1 MIITVTLIK
10 LRSVW
15 YYFKLTMFA
24 FKIVKQ
30 LKSEKGFIEMKNT
43 GFGYDHYTL
52 SVWQTTED
60 LKRFSRSG
68 AHAEAMKHT
77 KQIATEVKTY
87 TYSSENIP
95 NWKEVKKLLAGN
107 AKVLNFK

>member
-1 MIITVTLIK
+1 MIITVTSIK

-15 YYFKLTMFA
+15 YYFKLTLLG

-30 LKSEKGFIEMKNT
+30 LKSEKGFIKMKNT

-52 SVWQTTED
+52 SVWRSTDD
-60 LKRFSRSG
+60 LKRFSGSG

-77 KQIATEVKTY
+77 KLIATEIRTY
-87 TYSSENIP
+87 TYNSDSLP

-107 AKVLNFK
+107 SKVLNFK

>member
-1 MIITVTLIK
+1 MIITVTSIK

-15 YYFKLTMFA
+15 YYFKLTMLA

-30 LKSEKGFIEMKNT
+30 LKSEKGFIKMKNT

-52 SVWQTTED
+52 SVWQSTED

-77 KQIATEVKTY
+77 KHIAREVKTH
-87 TYSSENIP
+87 TYNSDSLP
-95 NWKEVKKLLAGN
+95 NWKEVKKLLTGN
-107 AKVLNFK
+107 AKILNFK